1 MMGAARHA
9 RLRRGFY
16 VERVGTNSAER
27 GVPQHAFRD
36 ARGTERC
43 AHARARVRPT
53 VLGSSKGLVDEAHVD
68 HLRQLRLT
76 PDDN

>member
-9 RLRRGFY
+9 RLRRRFY
-16 VERVGTNSAER
+16 IERVSTSSAEL
-27 GVPQHAFRD
+27 GVPQNAFRD
-36 ARGTERC
+36 APGTDRTVP
-43 AHARARVRPT
+43 ARTRVRPT
-53 VLGSSKGLVDEAHVD
+53 VLGSSKRLIDEAPVD

>member
-9 RLRRGFY
+9 RLRRRFY
-16 VERVGTNSAER
+16 VERVGTSSAER

-43 AHARARVRPT
+43 VHARTRVRPM
-53 VLGSSKGLVDEAHVD
+53 VLGSSKGLVDEAPVD
-68 HLRQLRLT
+68 HLRQLRLL